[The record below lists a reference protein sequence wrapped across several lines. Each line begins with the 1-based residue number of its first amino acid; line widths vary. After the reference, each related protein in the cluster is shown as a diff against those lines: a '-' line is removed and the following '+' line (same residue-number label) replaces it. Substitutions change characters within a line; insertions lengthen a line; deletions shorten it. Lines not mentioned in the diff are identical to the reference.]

1 MVERERTAASSGR
14 EVSAQ
19 ISEALDATQQARR
32 RRSPQPPVVQQRR
45 PVRAGDRVRIHSL
58 QQNGEVLSVDGN
70 DAMVQMGALRSRVA
84 VGDLERTSG
93 LGDDGVGESNRAS
106 QPLAQATPDV
116 STETD
121 IRGLRAADVEPR
133 LEQYL
138 QDAYLTGLPWVRII
152 HGKGT
157 GALRKVVR
165 DVLQSNPVV
174 ERSETARQNEG
185 GDGATVAWLRSG

>member
-1 MVERERTAASSGR
+1 
-14 EVSAQ
+14 
-19 ISEALDATQQARR
+19 
-32 RRSPQPPVVQQRR
+32 
-45 PVRAGDRVRIHSL
+45 L
-58 QQNGEVLSVDGN
+58 QQNGDVLSVDGTN
-70 DAMVQMGALRSRVA
+70 ALVQMGALRSRVS
-84 VGDLERTSG
+84 VSDLERTSG
-93 LGDDGVGESNRAS
+93 SGDDEVGEPSRPS
-106 QPLAQATPDV
+106 QPMPQATPDA

-165 DVLQSNPVV
+165 DVLQANPVV